1 MATASSRTRPVRLP
15 LPRRRRAIRIVG
27 ALLIVLAA
35 LLAWF
40 WPAIDGYA
48 QTGAAYGA
56 RMGCSCR
63 HVAGRPIDQC
73 RADFE
78 DGMGLVMLS
87 EDPEHRTVTAR
98 FPLIAS
104 QTAQFRPGE
113 GCILQPWTD

>member
-1 MATASSRTRPVRLP
+1 M
-15 LPRRRRAIRIVG
+15 PRRRRATRI
-27 ALLIVLAA
+27 AAAALIVLAA
-35 LLAWF
+35 LLVWF
-40 WPAIDGYA
+40 WPTIDGYA

-56 RMGCSCR
+56 RIGCSCR

-87 EDPEHRTVTAR
+87 EDAEQKTVTAR

-113 GCILQPWTD
+113 GCVLQAWSD